1 MILSF
6 EIGEKVTWFIGQ
18 KSNPIVLRGLFLEK
32 ISNTQSRVLCYEQ
45 NRLQRKAEIE
55 VETELLKRDNGRN

>member
-18 KSNPIVLRGLFLEK
+18 KSNPIVLRGLFLEE

-55 VETELLKRDNGRN
+55 VETELLKKDV